1 MPNDFYIWDT
11 IKKAC
16 ETYADKT
23 AIAYEEKC
31 MTYGELFQSVQYF
44 KKTLEHIGIC
54 SGMRVSIMHNNPQIF
69 LFLLLGLWSLH
80 CTVIPLDEETPD
92 DELKHAF
99 DSCDCHYALSGIFR
113 ESFVE
118 SDNLYIR
125 CFKKTVLIKFDNP
138 AVMFYTSGTTGESKC
153 VVFDDEAMVSNILG
167 LCSFVGINKDDI
179 IYTPLKISLTAAM
192 TTAVLP
198 ALAAGAAL
206 VLTPSK
212 MPGSIWKVLR
222 TYQVTVFFSVPYIYD
237 MLTQT
242 EVCSTEHTLRICLT
256 CSAYMDPKIYSQFY
270 KKTKCDIHS
279 IYCSSEAGVISY
291 VASNEMDKL
300 MYTVGKPVKGV
311 YIRVVDDNGEQL
323 QVGKTGQIEV
333 SGSNLAKG
341 YYNRNDL
348 TRMVFIRGWVK
359 TGDLGYID
367 ETGYIYLVGR
377 TNEVLNISGHLV
389 GIQEIEK
396 VINQFVQ
403 VKDSLVYGL
412 TDDHSH
418 QRLAC
423 YIVLNNDENAFDE
436 NSFLRFCRLKMPA
449 YKVPIKIQIVK
460 ELPQSRYG
468 KKKRVF

>member
-1 MPNDFYIWDT
+1 MLNDFYIWDT
-11 IKKAC
+11 MKKAC
-16 ETYADKT
+16 ELYADKV
-23 AIAYEEKC
+23 AIVSEDEY
-31 MTYGELFQSVQYF
+31 MTYGELFQSIQYF
-44 KKTLEHIGIC
+44 KKILEHMGIC
-54 SGMRVSIMHNNPQIF
+54 SGMRVLIMHNNSRTF
-69 LFLLLGLWSLH
+69 LFLLLSLWSLR

-92 DELKHAF
+92 DELKHVF
-99 DSCDCHYALSGIFR
+99 DSCDCHYALSGISR
-113 ESFVE
+113 KSFVK

-125 CFKKTVLIKFDNP
+125 CFKKTALNELNIPV
-138 AVMFYTSGTTGESKC
+138 VMFYTSGTTGESKC

-167 LCSFVGINKDDI
+167 LCSFVGINKNDI
-179 IYTPLKISLTAAM
+179 IYTPLKVSLTAAM

-198 ALAAGAAL
+198 ALVAGAAL
-206 VLTPSK
+206 VLTTSK
-212 MPGSIWKVLR
+212 MPASIWKVLR
-222 TYQVTVFFSVPYIYD
+222 AYQVTVFFSVPYIYD

-242 EVCSTEHTLRICLT
+242 EACSTEHSLRICLT
-256 CSAYMDPKIYSQFY
+256 CSAYMDPKIYNQFY
-270 KKTKCDIHS
+270 EKTKCDIHS

-291 VASNEMDKL
+291 VGSNDKEKL
-300 MYTVGKPVKGV
+300 RHTVGKPVKGV

-348 TRMVFIRGWVK
+348 TSRVFIRGWVK
-359 TGDLGYID
+359 TGDLGYTD

-377 TNEVLNISGHLV
+377 TNDVLNISGHLV
-389 GIQEIEK
+389 GAQEIEK
-396 VINQFVQ
+396 IINQFVQ
-403 VKDSLVYGL
+403 IKDSLVYGI

-423 YIVLNNDENAFDE
+423 YIVLNNDEDAFDE
-436 NSFLRFCRLKMPA
+436 NSFLHFCRLKMPS
-449 YKVPIKIQIVK
+449 YKIPMKIQVVK